1 MEDVKGAGMAQEMP
15 WHDQFIRFGQVVLH
29 EADPPHVDV
38 EWWQERWRENGFGG
52 VALSAGG
59 ILAFYPTEVPF
70 HRRSGL
76 LGDRDV
82 FGELVE
88 AAKQQELIVLAR
100 IDPSLGHEDL
110 YYAHA
115 DWFMV
120 DHNGSPRGANG
131 LYYTCVNSP
140 YYREYLPAIV
150 REIAERYPVDGFL
163 GHNWQGNRQ
172 ICYCTYCEKRYAR
185 EAEMRLPPPRK
196 GAASAEE
203 ERAQRNWQRWRRE
216 VDEELWSFLD
226 RVTKEAR
233 ANTLWVGDTTRGR
246 VASLA
251 EFVVGQHESG
261 RGGAPL
267 WTAGLVSRKARG
279 VAGRGKASYVTVDV
293 GSGASGSIP
302 PASIPVTLAE
312 ILAQGAW
319 PWADMAA
326 VPRDRR
332 VFKEMAAA
340 YAWQGQHQQ
349 ILGGRAPG
357 ATVGV
362 LYADSDDA
370 HAVSGLDSH
379 VMGACLALLRAR
391 IPFDLV
397 ELERIQAG
405 ALQDY
410 QVILLPNLSE
420 LSDGHSQQIRSAV
433 SGGRSLV
440 ATFETSRR
448 DAIGEYRTD
457 FGLADVFGVTATG
470 HAPMDSLEN
479 AQYQI
484 GGDHPIVQPFADTIV
499 LPAASRLSLVQPMT
513 RAETPLVLV
522 PPAPGEPAEYAL
534 SQLPQISRPV
544 MFARE
549 QEQSRIVYF
558 PGDIDHAI
566 WERNH
571 TDLAGLLAN
580 AVRWAHGTEL
590 PVTVEGPGLVDIGV
604 HILGN
609 MLQVH
614 LVNLTSADAWRG
626 SVEEVVTLGAQ
637 ELRVVLQ
644 PGNAVQEAQLLV
656 SGAEAEFSV
665 SDNVLTVAIPQL
677 GTHELVTVSFVAESA

>member
-1 MEDVKGAGMAQEMP
+1 MAREMP
-15 WHDQFIRFGQVVLH
+15 WYDQFIRFGQIVLH

-70 HRRSGL
+70 HRRSRW
-76 LGDRDV
+76 LGERDV
-82 FGELVE
+82 FGDLVDAAKKQELV
-88 AAKQQELIVLAR
+88 VLAR
-100 IDPSLGHEDL
+100 IDPSMGHEDL

-120 DHNGSPRGANG
+120 DHEGKPRRVNG
-131 LYYTCVNSP
+131 LYYTCINSP

-150 REIAERYPVDGFL
+150 REIAGQYPVDGFL

-185 EAEMRLPPPRK
+185 EAEMRLPSPVRRSP
-196 GAASAEE
+196 ASAEE
-203 ERAQRNWQRWRRE
+203 ERAHRSWQRWRRE

-226 RVTKEAR
+226 RITKEAR
-233 ANTLWVGDTTRGR
+233 AKTLWVGDTTQGR

-251 EFVVGQHESG
+251 EFVVGQHEVG
-261 RGGAPL
+261 QGQHPL

-279 VAGRGKASYVTVDV
+279 IAGRGKAAYVTVNV
-293 GSGASGSIP
+293 GSGASDAIS
-302 PASIPVTLAE
+302 PAAIPVTLAE
-312 ILAQGAW
+312 ILAHGAW
-319 PWADMAA
+319 PWASIAA

-332 VFKEMAAA
+332 VFQEMAPALT
-340 YAWQGQHQQ
+340 WQSQHEQ
-349 ILGGRAPG
+349 ILGGRIPG

-362 LYADSDDA
+362 LYAASADA
-370 HAVSGLDSH
+370 NAISGFNSH

-397 ELERIQAG
+397 ELDRIQSG

-410 QVILLPNLSE
+410 QLILLPNISE
-420 LSDGHSQQIRSAV
+420 LSDSHSQQIRSFV
-433 SGGRSLV
+433 SSGRSLV

-448 DAIGEYRTD
+448 DTSGEYRTD
-457 FGLADVFGVTATG
+457 FGLADVLGVTATG
-470 HAPMDSLEN
+470 REPITGLEH

-484 GGDHPIVQPFADTIV
+484 GGDHPIIQPFADTIV
-499 LPAASRLSLVQPMT
+499 LSAATRLSLVQPLART
-513 RAETPLVLV
+513 ETPLVLV
-522 PPAPGEPAEYAL
+522 PPAPAEPAEYAL
-534 SQLPQISRPV
+534 SELPQISRPV

-558 PGDIDHAI
+558 PGDIAHAI
-566 WERNH
+566 WEQNN

-580 AVRWAHGTEL
+580 AVRWAHGSEV

-604 HILGN
+604 HVLGN

-626 SVEEVVTLGAQ
+626 SVAEVVNVGTQ

-644 PGNAVQEAQLLV
+644 PGNAVQDAQLLV
-656 SGAEAEFSV
+656 SGSNAEYSI
-665 SDNVLTVAIPQL
+665 SDNVLRVTIPQL
-677 GTHELVTVSFVAESA
+677 GTHELVTVRFVTESTQQA

>member
-1 MEDVKGAGMAQEMP
+1 MAREMP
-15 WHDQFIRFGQVVLH
+15 WYDQFIRFGQVVLH
-29 EADPPHVDV
+29 EADPPLVDV
-38 EWWQERWRENGFGG
+38 DWWQERWREYGLGG
-52 VALSAGG
+52 VVLSAGG
-59 ILAFYPTEVPF
+59 VLAFYPTEVPF
-70 HRRSGL
+70 HRRSRW
-76 LGDRDV
+76 LGERDV
-82 FGELVE
+82 FGDMVE
-88 AAKQQELIVLAR
+88 AAKKQDLVVLAR
-100 IDPSLGHEDL
+100 IDPSLAHEDL

-120 DHNGSPRGANG
+120 DHAGKPRRTNG
-131 LYYTCVNSP
+131 LYNTCINSP

-150 REIAERYPVDGFL
+150 REIAGRYPVDGFL
-163 GHNWQGNRQ
+163 GHNWQGNRE
-172 ICYCTYCEKRYAR
+172 ICYCSYCEKRYAR
-185 EAEMRLPPPRK
+185 EAEMRLPSPVNAPGNR
-196 GAASAEE
+196 ED
-203 ERAQRNWQRWRRE
+203 ERAHRSWQRWRRE

-233 ANTLWVGDTTRGR
+233 DQALWVGHSTQGR

-251 EFVVGQHESG
+251 EFVITQHE
-261 RGGAPL
+261 GGHGGNPL

-279 VAGRGKASYVTVDV
+279 VAGRGKAAYVTVDM
-293 GSGASGSIP
+293 GSSASDAIS
-302 PASIPVTLAE
+302 PATIPVTLAE
-312 ILAQGAW
+312 ILAHGAW
-319 PWADMAA
+319 PWASMAA

-332 VFKEMAAA
+332 VLKEMASAF
-340 YAWQGQHQQ
+340 AWLDQHQQ
-349 ILGGRAPG
+349 ILGGRIPG

-362 LYADSDDA
+362 LYSASSADDA
-370 HAVSGLDSH
+370 ISGFDSH

-397 ELERIQAG
+397 ELDRIQSG

-410 QVILLPNLSE
+410 QLILLPNISE
-420 LSDGHSQQIRSAV
+420 LSDSHSQQIRSFV
-433 SGGRSLV
+433 SSGRSLV

-448 DAIGEYRTD
+448 DTSGDYRTD
-457 FGLADVFGVTATG
+457 FGLADVFGVSATG
-470 HAPMDSLEN
+470 HAPLQGLDN

-499 LPAASRLSLVQPMT
+499 LPAASRLSLVQPLAKT
-513 RAETPLVLV
+513 ETPLVLV
-522 PPAPGEPAEYAL
+522 PPAVAEPAEYAI
-534 SQLPQISRPV
+534 SELPQISRPV

-566 WERNH
+566 WDQNN

-604 HILGN
+604 HVYGN

-614 LVNLTSADAWRG
+614 LVNLTSPDAWRG
-626 SVEEVVTLGAQ
+626 TAEDIVTLGAQ

-644 PGNAVQEAQLLV
+644 PGNAVQDARLLV
-656 SGAEAEFSV
+656 SGESAEYSI
-665 SDNVLTVAIPQL
+665 SDNVLRVAIPHV
-677 GTHELVTVSFVAESA
+677 GTHELVAVRFVAGAAESAESQ